1 MKRETN
7 RTQKTWNSGYVEM
20 STDGLRGCLCCV
32 VSSCKQC
39 GEESTTSPQQAWFV
53 GNVVCSRQLCM
64 FDRVSVNGCQLGFS
78 QCCFV
83 MYRHVWLGFVDKS
96 ENK

>member
-20 STDGLRGCLCCV
+20 STDGLHGCLCWV

-39 GEESTTSPQQAWFV
+39 GEESTTSPQ
-53 GNVVCSRQLCM
+53 
-64 FDRVSVNGCQLGFS
+64 
-78 QCCFV
+78 
-83 MYRHVWLGFVDKS
+83 
-96 ENK
+96 